1 MATQRVAIVPLLE
14 GTANYTLWA
23 IKMKSQLVKEGL
35 YKALDWEEPAG
46 ASQIDKSEKALSEI
60 ILYCKQGPIQYIKYE
75 KYVQPAWEKLKSL
88 YEAQGFT
95 SEFLL
100 YNEFFNAKPD
110 NFKSLESY
118 LNEVKRITE
127 ELKAREL
134 ELPLQI
140 VISWILSSLGDE
152 FEGFVS
158 NITQSFR
165 QDANTYDF
173 DTLTSTILNEAK
185 RHKYKN
191 YTNTVK

>member
-1 MATQRVAIVPLLE
+1 M
-14 GTANYTLWA
+14 
-23 IKMKSQLVKEGL
+23 
-35 YKALDWEEPAG
+35 
-46 ASQIDKSEKALSEI
+46 
-60 ILYCKQGPIQYIKYE
+60 
-75 KYVQPAWEKLKSL
+75 
-88 YEAQGFT
+88 
-95 SEFLL
+95 
-100 YNEFFNAKPD
+100 
-110 NFKSLESY
+110 
-118 LNEVKRITE
+118 NEVKRITE

-173 DTLTSTILNEAK
+173 DTLTSTILDEAK

-191 YTNTVK
+191 YTNTVKQQSSKGQKSFQNKSSRVNKKP